1 LIWSRGLSHSESRSS
16 KVGIFYYGKIGLAGS
31 SSRTEGSRQTKLSE
45 LNDPPIHWGISGWVG
60 AFILCMIFI
69 PIVFSFLRIHIN
81 GEWLL
86 IATVLYMIIQDIF
99 YYPDRKDEWDKSF
112 FCSRCGA
119 QYIPEGKVL
128 KKHLGS

>member
-1 LIWSRGLSHSESRSS
+1 
-16 KVGIFYYGKIGLAGS
+16 
-31 SSRTEGSRQTKLSE
+31 
-45 LNDPPIHWGISGWVG
+45 
-60 AFILCMIFI
+60 MIFI